1 MTDTTQRNES
11 LRQILNDRRREL
23 KSDIGSRVRNGRA
36 PQSLDGQDA
45 VEQADA
51 GSQAEIE
58 YAFIAMQAASL
69 TRIDRAL
76 ARLDAG
82 EYGRCS
88 ECAGDIA
95 EQRLRALPFAS
106 RCRSCEQRREHE
118 QGHLRQL
125 AQGSSLALFS
135 NATGS

>member
-11 LRQILNDRRREL
+11 LRQILHDRRREL
-23 KSDIGSRVRNGRA
+23 KNDIDSRVRNGRA
-36 PQSLDGQDA
+36 AQGSDGHDV
-45 VEQADA
+45 VEQADTSA
-51 GSQAEIE
+51 QAEVE
-58 YAFIAMQAASL
+58 YAFIEMQATSL

-88 ECAGDIA
+88 DCDGDIA
-95 EQRLRALPFAS
+95 EQRLRALPFAI
-106 RCRSCEQRREHE
+106 RCRSCEQKREHD
-118 QGHLRQL
+118 QGRLRQL
-125 AQGSSLALFS
+125 AHGSGLALFS